1 MSISQ
6 SVRKALE
13 ASSWVRRMFELG
25 LEMKKQFGD
34 DQVFDLSLGNPV
46 LEPPKEFHQELRR
59 LAEAPI
65 PGMHRYMPNAG
76 IKETRMAVASRLARE
91 TGLSFTENEIIMA
104 SGAGGALNV
113 IFKTIL
119 NPGEEVLVPA
129 PFFWEYIAYAGNHG
143 GSVRPIPTGKD
154 FQLDLGVIEEEVTS
168 ATRAIIINS
177 PNNPTGVVYSPEMLK
192 SLGALLSKLSEK
204 LNTLIYLISDE
215 PYARIIFDGLEYP
228 YVYPF
233 YSPTI
238 VATSFSKDLSLA
250 GERIGYI
257 AVHPDF
263 NGKLELIEG
272 LTYST
277 RVLGFV
283 NAPAMMQR
291 AVQASIDLNVDV
303 GWYQTQRDRLCRSLE
318 DMGYQ
323 FVHPQGAFYLF
334 PKAPIA
340 DDVAFAQELIS
351 HRVLVTP
358 GVGFGGPGHFRI
370 SYSVEERVLEGAL
383 YGLSLAARAHGLP
396 G

>member
-1 MSISQ
+1 
-6 SVRKALE
+6 
-13 ASSWVRRMFELG
+13 MFDLG
-25 LEMKKQFGD
+25 LEMKKQFGE

-46 LEPPKEFHQELRR
+46 LEPPKAFHQELLR
-59 LAEAPI
+59 LAAAPT

-76 IKETRMAVASRLARE
+76 IKETRMAVAARLARE
-91 TGLSFTENEIIMA
+91 TGLSFTADEIIMA

-129 PFFWEYIAYAGNHG
+129 PFFWEYVAYAGNHG
-143 GSVRPIPTGKD
+143 GNVRPIPTGKD
-154 FQLDLGVIEEEVTS
+154 FQLDLGVIEEAVGP

-177 PNNPTGVVYSPEMLK
+177 PNNPTGVVYSPDTLK
-192 SLGALLSKLSEK
+192 ALGALLAKLSK
-204 LNTLIYLISDE
+204 QLNTLIYLISDE
-215 PYARIIFDGLEYP
+215 PYARIIFDGLKYP

-257 AVHPDF
+257 AVHPEF
-263 NGKLELIEG
+263 SEKATLIEG

-303 GWYQTQRDRLCRSLE
+303 SWYQTQRDRLCRSLE
-318 DMGYQ
+318 SMGYQ

-334 PKAPIA
+334 PKAPIS
-340 DDVAFAQELIS
+340 DDVAFAKELIE

-383 YGLSLAARAHGLP
+383 YGLSLAARANGLP

>member
-1 MSISQ
+1 MAISQ

-13 ASSWVRRMFELG
+13 DSSWVRRMFELG
-25 LEMKKQFGD
+25 LEMKKQFGE

-46 LEPPKEFHQELRR
+46 LEPPKAFHQELQR
-59 LAEAPI
+59 LAAAPT

-76 IKETRMAVASRLARE
+76 IKETRMAVAARLARE
-91 TGLSFTENEIIMA
+91 TGLSFTADEIIMA

-129 PFFWEYIAYAGNHG
+129 PFFWEYVAYAGNHG
-143 GSVRPIPTGKD
+143 GNVRPIPTGKD
-154 FQLDLGVIEEEVTS
+154 FQLDLGVIEEAVGP

-177 PNNPTGVVYSPEMLK
+177 PNNPTGVVYSPDTLK
-192 SLGALLSKLSEK
+192 ALGALLAKLSK
-204 LNTLIYLISDE
+204 QLNTLIYLISDE
-215 PYARIIFDGLEYP
+215 PYARIIFDGLKYP

-257 AVHPDF
+257 AVHPEF
-263 NGKLELIEG
+263 SEKSTLIEG
-272 LTYST
+272 LTFST

-283 NAPAMMQR
+283 NAPALMQR

-303 GWYQTQRDRLCRSLE
+303 SWYQTQRDRLCKSLE
-318 DMGYQ
+318 NMGYQ

-334 PKAPIA
+334 PKAPIS
-340 DDVAFAQELIS
+340 DDVAFAKELID

-383 YGLSLAARAHGLP
+383 YGLSLAARAHGLS